1 MFSLY
6 LVFLSSLALILCS
19 PRALRLI
26 FNGNDDRW
34 PTQCMSLVV
43 MSLRILINS
52 STMRRTTHYAA
63 FTAASLFRRSLSF
76 SLFSSLFSSLPH
88 SLSIFLLLFLC
99 LCLSFSFSLS
109 FVPFL
114 TSCPGFHWKL
124 DHRRTF
130 WETFP
135 ACTLERERVPWD
147 LVNNGLHGIPCLF
160 MYFRRCFENSPRD
173 NSRVLR
179 SRWSHG
185 AGLTESRISR
195 LLTRSFLRLVRCWF
209 ERDIRALAV

>member
-6 LVFLSSLALILCS
+6 LVFLSSLALILCF

-109 FVPFL
+109 LLSLSSHLAPVF
-114 TSCPGFHWKL
+114 T
-124 DHRRTF
+124 
-130 WETFP
+130 
-135 ACTLERERVPWD
+135 
-147 LVNNGLHGIPCLF
+147 
-160 MYFRRCFENSPRD
+160 ENSITGVH
-173 NSRVLR
+173 SEKLSQLVL
-179 SRWSHG
+179 
-185 AGLTESRISR
+185 
-195 LLTRSFLRLVRCWF
+195 
-209 ERDIRALAV
+209 